1 MRIVSERRN
10 RNENRE
16 WLRTTCRRTAAAA
29 SASAVGCAG
38 TRAYISL
45 FLCWYY
51 TLYID
56 VHGSN
61 AYGTPLFSLF
71 LPCSS
76 ILFSLV
82 LSFSLSFLI
91 FVRTFAAPPSSHSFL
106 FPLLSTCVLRS
117 FQLVS
122 FFSPFKLRH
131 RSIRIPFSI
140 YLLANT
146 SFRCIGGWRT
156 VIFLLIPYRSRIY
169 NPWEREDLLVFMAY
183 TKAAWFR
190 KPRTPSL

>member
-1 MRIVSERRN
+1 M
-10 RNENRE
+10 
-16 WLRTTCRRTAAAA
+16 RTTCRRTAAAA

-56 VHGSN
+56 VRGSN

-71 LPCSS
+71 LPCCS

-91 FVRTFAAPPSSHSFL
+91 FVRTFAAPP
-106 FPLLSTCVLRS
+106 P
-117 FQLVS
+117 S
-122 FFSPFKLRH
+122 FFSFF
-131 RSIRIPFSI
+131 PFSPPI
-140 YLLANT
+140 YLCPSFISVGFFFLTLQTATSQHSNPVFNIPSSKRVFSLYWGLMDHRLPFNT
-146 SFRCIGGWRT
+146 IQS
-156 VIFLLIPYRSRIY
+156 
-169 NPWEREDLLVFMAY
+169 EDL
-183 TKAAWFR
+183 
-190 KPRTPSL
+190 

>member
-1 MRIVSERRN
+1 M
-10 RNENRE
+10 
-16 WLRTTCRRTAAAA
+16 RTTCRRTAAAA

-56 VHGSN
+56 VRGSN

-71 LPCSS
+71 LPCCS

-91 FVRTFAAPPSSHSFL
+91 FVRTFAVP
-106 FPLLSTCVLRS
+106 PLLSL
-117 FQLVS
+117 
-122 FFSPFKLRH
+122 
-131 RSIRIPFSI
+131 
-140 YLLANT
+140 
-146 SFRCIGGWRT
+146 
-156 VIFLLIPYRSRIY
+156 FLLILSFFPSYLPVSFVHFSWFFFLTLQTATSQHS
-169 NPWEREDLLVFMAY
+169 NPVFNIPSSKRVFSLYWGLMDHRLPFNTIQSEDL
-183 TKAAWFR
+183 
-190 KPRTPSL
+190 

>member
-1 MRIVSERRN
+1 M
-10 RNENRE
+10 
-16 WLRTTCRRTAAAA
+16 RTTCRRTAAAA

-56 VHGSN
+56 VRGSN

-71 LPCSS
+71 LPCCS

-91 FVRTFAAPPSSHSFL
+91 FVRTFAAPSPLSSHSFL

-117 FQLVS
+117 FQLVF

-140 YLLANT
+140 YLLANA
-146 SFRCIGGWRT
+146 SSRCIGG
-156 VIFLLIPYRSRIY
+156 
-169 NPWEREDLLVFMAY
+169 
-183 TKAAWFR
+183 
-190 KPRTPSL
+190 